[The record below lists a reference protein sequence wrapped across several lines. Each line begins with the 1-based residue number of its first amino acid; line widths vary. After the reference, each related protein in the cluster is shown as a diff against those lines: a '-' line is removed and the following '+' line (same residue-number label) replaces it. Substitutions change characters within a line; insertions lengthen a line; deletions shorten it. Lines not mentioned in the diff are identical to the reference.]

1 MAEIYSF
8 YPKKRS
14 IFGFLSVTLTLVLIN
29 VALFII
35 SLILLTLFRNNPELL
50 YDYIALKPSNILQGK
65 YLWTFITSMFMQ
77 AGFFHLFANMLSLIF
92 IGTFVERI
100 IGQKR
105 YLFFYLISGLLAG
118 LFFVASS
125 LIFTSD
131 LNTFAVG
138 ASGAIF
144 GIAGLMAV
152 LTPNLPLY
160 VMFIPIPIKAKYAI
174 PGLLVLLWLI
184 SIAGDVPIGNT
195 AHFGGLIAGI
205 AYGIYLKKKYG
216 KKTRYISKRFS

>member
-14 IFGFLSVTLTLVLIN
+14 IFGSLSVTLTLVLIN

-35 SLILLTLFRNNPELL
+35 FLILLTLFRNNPELL

-131 LNTFAVG
+131 LNTFA
-138 ASGAIF
+138 
-144 GIAGLMAV
+144 
-152 LTPNLPLY
+152 
-160 VMFIPIPIKAKYAI
+160 
-174 PGLLVLLWLI
+174 
-184 SIAGDVPIGNT
+184 GDVPIGNT